1 MCFVSAG
8 SILHLL
14 LVFLICSVSLS
25 IPTFLYF
32 IAVCKTI
39 SCFPFC
45 YCPSLSLWIR
55 SVHILNY
62 HYHLFISNWSGMHL
76 SSSCYQLSA
85 SGFNLNVF
93 IILSHRLVFGWEAW
107 SVFPM
112 PSLHCSAPEFGF
124 CSLLFPCLLGPECRT
139 VEQDL
144 LPVTLVQ

>member
-1 MCFVSAG
+1 MKYKKVGMLRDTLQIKNTRRRCR
-8 SILHLL
+8 ILPAETKH
-14 LVFLICSVSLS
+14 IWKK
-25 IPTFLYF
+25 F
-32 IAVCKTI
+32 ISYDI
-39 SCFPFC
+39 EE
-45 YCPSLSLWIR
+45 PSLSLWIR

-124 CSLLFPCLLGPECRT
+124 CSLLFPRLLGPECRT